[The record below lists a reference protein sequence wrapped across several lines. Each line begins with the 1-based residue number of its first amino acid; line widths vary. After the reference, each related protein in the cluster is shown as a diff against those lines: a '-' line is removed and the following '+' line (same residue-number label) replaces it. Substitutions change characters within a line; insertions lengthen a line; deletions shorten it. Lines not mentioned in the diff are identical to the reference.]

1 MLPGNINPRQ
11 MKAMM
16 KKLGMNVEQIEDVQ
30 SIVIKTPKGNYVF
43 DSAEVQAMTM
53 QGQTTYQITGD
64 IRFEPA
70 DIEIPKEDVTM
81 VASQANV
88 SEEKARA
95 ALIATKGDIAEAI
108 MKLAS

>member
-1 MLPGNINPRQ
+1 
-11 MKAMM
+11 M

-30 SIVIKTPKGNYVF
+30 SIVIKTPKGDYIF
-43 DSAEVQAMTM
+43 DSAEVSAMTM
-53 QGQTTYQITGD
+53 QGATTYQIQGTP
-64 IRFEPA
+64 RFVEAAP
-70 DIEIPKEDVTM
+70 EIPKEDVTM

>member
-1 MLPGNINPRQ
+1 
-11 MKAMM
+11 M

-30 SIVIKTPKGNYVF
+30 SIVIKTPKCNYVF
-43 DSAEVQAMTM
+43 DSAEVQSMIM
-53 QGQTTYQITGD
+53 ECRTTYQITGD
-64 IRFEPA
+64 IRLEPA
-70 DIEIPKEDVTM
+70 AVEIPEEDVTM

>member
-1 MLPGNINPRQ
+1 

-43 DSAEVQAMTM
+43 DSADVQAMTM

-70 DIEIPKEDVTM
+70 DVEIPKEDVTM
-81 VASQANV
+81 VAAQANV
-88 SEEKARA
+88 SEEKAKE
-95 ALIATKGDIAEAI
+95 ALKASKGDIADAI
-108 MKLAS
+108 IRLTSS

>member
-30 SIVIKTPKGNYVF
+30 SIVIKTPKGNYIF

-53 QGQTTYQITGD
+53 QGTTTYQIQGEP
-64 IRFEPA
+64 RFEAAAP
-70 DIEIPKEDVTM
+70 DIPKEDVTM
-81 VASQANV
+81 VAAQANV
-88 SEEKARA
+88 SEEKARE
-95 ALIATKGDIAEAI
+95 ALVATKGDIAEAI
-108 MKLAS
+108 MKLAQ